1 VLVVMGRL
9 LVVGVLVL
17 VSSGAVGV
25 RRLLRVVMGVGVLVG
40 VLVDVGVLVP
50 LLPVVVAMRVLVVVI
65 VIVHG
70 ASG

>member
-1 VLVVMGRL
+1 MGRL

-17 VSSGAVGV
+17 VTGGGVGV
-25 RRLLRVVMGVGVLVG
+25 RRPLRGVVGVLVG
-40 VLVDVGVLVP
+40 VLVDVGMLVP
-50 LLPVVVAMRVLVVVI
+50 LLPVVVPMRVLVVVLVRVV